1 MEPAAATSRRGLMA
15 NAIGL
20 WDSIIVALASSAPT
34 ASIALTLAAI
44 VGAAHYG
51 GPVAILICTLPMLG
65 IALAYRRLNQ
75 WRVDCGG
82 SYAWAGLAISPY
94 VGFMVGWIMLLG
106 YFLGSVSDVL
116 PVGPYVLQIVAPSL
130 VNTPL
135 AAAISAT
142 VALAIIT
149 AIAYVGIKV
158 TARFQWLFAVV
169 EYAITLTFAVV
180 TFAAVLS
187 GHKGTAP
194 FTWHWLTW
202 SELGGATGL
211 SAGILVAVY
220 MFSGWDTAVYINE
233 ETRDARQ
240 TTGRAAVV
248 SVLLLAVLYTFLTL
262 AYQGGVSSSRLQANG
277 SNALAYIVRAVAGPP
292 WDTVMIVAVLL
303 SVIATT
309 QAAIVSGSRIMF
321 AMSGDR
327 TLPAALG
334 QPQPRFH
341 TPGRATLLFAGVTL
355 VVLWFYL
362 LGSSS
367 VSATFSTVVNS
378 VGLLFAAFYAMTG
391 IAVAVYYRK
400 LAVQRPAGVLTL
412 LATPLASSAFLVWVI
427 VSSVPNQGGWGGPT
441 LRAVYVMLLIGLGI
455 MLWARLG
462 ARSSF
467 FERPI
472 EAYEPH
478 EARLDPSAAP
488 GPSAPRIRGAQ

>member
-1 MEPAAATSRRGLMA
+1 METSVATSRRGLMT

-44 VGAAHYG
+44 VGASHYG
-51 GPVAILICTLPMLG
+51 GPVAIVVCTLPMLG

-116 PVGPYVLQIVAPSL
+116 PVGPYALQIVAPSL

-142 VALAIIT
+142 VALAVIT
-149 AIAYVGIKV
+149 TIAYIGIRV
-158 TARFQWLFAVV
+158 TARFQWLFAAV
-169 EYAITLTFAVV
+169 EYAITITFAVV
-180 TFAAVLS
+180 TFAAVLG
-187 GHKGTAP
+187 GHRGTAP
-194 FTWHWLTW
+194 FSWIWLSW
-202 SELGGATGL
+202 NGLGGTTGL

-220 MFSGWDTAVYINE
+220 MFSGWDTAIYINE

-240 TTGRAAVV
+240 TTGRAAIA

-262 AYQGGVSSSRLQANG
+262 AYQGGVSSARLQENG
-277 SNALAYIVRAVAGPP
+277 SNAFAYIVRAVAGPP
-292 WDTVMIVAVLL
+292 WDTVMVAAVLL

-327 TLPAALG
+327 TLPPALG
-334 QPQPRFH
+334 KPQPRFH
-341 TPGRATLLFAGVTL
+341 TPGRATLLFAGITA

-367 VSATFSTVVNS
+367 VSATFGTVVSS

-400 LAVQRPAGVLTL
+400 LALQRPMGLLTL
-412 LATPLASSAFLVWVI
+412 LVIPLASSAFLIWVI
-427 VSSVPNQGGWGGPT
+427 ISSIPGQGGWGGPT
-441 LRAVYVMLLIGLGI
+441 LRAVYIMLALGVVI

-462 ARSSF
+462 ERSSF

-472 EAYEPH
+472 EAYEPGRT
-478 EARLDPSAAP
+478 RLDPSPATDQAAP
-488 GPSAPRIRGAQ
+488 RRRGAP